1 MKNNLYDRTNFLKGK
16 ALWLRKEVLR
26 IHQCAPEIRIA
37 SCLSTIEIFI
47 VLYYGRLLN
56 YNFKNTLWQ
65 KRDRLV
71 ISKGHGAVALYP
83 ILADFGLLDKSDL
96 RRICK
101 DGSNLGSIPDCL
113 LPGFEFITGSLG
125 HGLGVACGMAIAL
138 KRRKV
143 KSSIFVLMGDG
154 ELYEGSVWESIM
166 FAAHYHLDN
175 LILIIDNNKI
185 CMLDYCKNII
195 DMFPLDKK
203 FEAFRWDVHT
213 VDGHNV
219 EGLYSILK
227 KIKSGGASTPKVLIA
242 NTVKG
247 KGAPCL
253 ETDPLCHV
261 KSLKTDEVDR
271 IVTELE

>member
-1 MKNNLYDRTNFLKGK
+1 M
-16 ALWLRKEVLR
+16 
-26 IHQCAPEIRIA
+26 HQCAPEIRIA
-37 SCLSTIEIFI
+37 SCLSTIEIFT
-47 VLYYGRLLN
+47 VLYYGKLLN

-65 KRDRLV
+65 KRDRFI

-83 ILADFGLLDKSDL
+83 ILADFGLLDKNDL
-96 RRICK
+96 KKICK
-101 DGSNLGSIPDCL
+101 EGSDLGSIPDCL
-113 LPGFEFITGSLG
+113 LSGFEFITGSLG

-138 KRRKV
+138 KRRKS

-154 ELYEGSVWESIM
+154 ELYEGSVWEAIM
-166 FAAHYHLDN
+166 FAAHHHLDN

-213 VDGHNV
+213 VDGHDV
-219 EGLYSILK
+219 EGLAHTLK
-227 KIKSGGASTPKVLIA
+227 KLKSDGAGKPKVLIA

-247 KGAPCL
+247 KGALCL
-253 ETDPLCHV
+253 ETDPLCHI
-261 KSLKTDEVDR
+261 KSLKSDEVDR
-271 IVTELE
+271 IITELE